1 MHILSDSNEQL
12 KNARNKVRAMWCR
25 AFQVE
30 ELGKADDAWTSLEL
44 AFAGD
49 HPEFEAIDAPY
60 HDLDH
65 TLKATA
71 CYAELVVKNLQ
82 TSDYC
87 PLPLE
92 VAELGFIAILFHDT
106 GYLKNKGDLKGTGAK
121 YAFRHVDRSQVFA
134 NDWMLQNGYDQQARK
149 EVQSMIQTTD
159 FSTQTSPIL
168 FASSAHQLAGCMVG
182 TADLLGQ
189 MASPDYIDKLPLLH
203 QEMMEAL
210 KHDHSEGVPI
220 EIPQSPQDLLRLTP
234 SFFSEYVMPKLK
246 NDYQN
251 VLQLLNTPYPD
262 GPNPYME
269 QIQRHLES
277 VEQAAG

>member
-1 MHILSDSNEQL
+1 MQILSDSNKRL
-12 KNARNKVRAMWCR
+12 SDARSKIRALWCR
-25 AFQVE
+25 AFQMDG
-30 ELGKADDAWTSLEL
+30 LGKAGDAWTSLEL

-49 HPEFEAIDAPY
+49 HPDFEAIDAPY

-65 TLKATA
+65 TLRATA
-71 CYAELVVKNLQ
+71 CYTDLVVKNLQ
-82 TSDYC
+82 TPDYG
-87 PLPLE
+87 PMPIE
-92 VAELGFIAILFHDT
+92 IAELGFIAILFHDT
-106 GYLKNKGDLKGTGAK
+106 GYLKNKGDLNGTGAK
-121 YAFRHVDRSQVFA
+121 HAFQHVDRSQIFA
-134 NDWMLQNGYDQQARK
+134 KEWMLQNGFEQQAVA

-159 FSTQTSPIL
+159 FSKQTSPIT
-168 FASSAHQLAGCMVG
+168 FSSSAHQLAGCMVG

-210 KHDHSEGVPI
+210 QQDQTAGVPI

-234 SFFSEYVMPKLK
+234 SFFSDYVIPKLQ

-251 VLQLLNTPYPD
+251 VLRLLNNPYPD
-262 GPNPYME
+262 GPNPYLE

-277 VEQAAG
+277 VSQKSK